1 MVGGTGI
8 GVNLNLTH
16 YWASRTFRS
25 VDLQTSRDCMVLD
38 TLLALKKA
46 ARLEIAQILFPV
58 MRKFAPP
65 VRTRPLL
72 HPALL
77 HASFPPMYTF

>member
-1 MVGGTGI
+1 
-8 GVNLNLTH
+8 
-16 YWASRTFRS
+16 
-25 VDLQTSRDCMVLD
+25 MVLD

-77 HASFPPMYTF
+77 HASFPPMYTC